1 MRKKNKLDFKIIIV
15 LLIFIMQITIN
26 LLIKYKLFKNHI
38 INEKKKRNENKNKI
52 FKKFNYSELESYYLS
67 EISSKYKTYI
77 NKEKRYI
84 KQYLSLKSIPN
95 LYNNSLYYQLKY
107 NLLKHISKFEKKNF
121 SEIKS
126 FFVKRPINFGN
137 LMIALNNIMNYCDF
151 LNCTKIYLNNK
162 YFWYFKNKIITEKY
176 NISLINSSRIN
187 CHDSTIACISIYNSF
202 YIRPFIIF
210 PEIKFNIFKNEIKR
224 NLPIVAINPNDLYIH
239 IRSGDIFKIP
249 HPYYAQP
256 PFCFYQSILNNF
268 KFRNIYL
275 LSNNNNNPL
284 IKKLLNDFPN
294 IIFNKNPKEID
305 ISYLSNAYYLISSIS
320 TFVEA
325 CIKINDNLKIVWEYD
340 LIRSSEKILYLRYD
354 FFYFPRQYII
364 YQMKP
369 SKYYRNEMFVWRN
382 TDHQKNVMFNENCK
396 NDFKIIKPNI
406 ETLE

>member
-1 MRKKNKLDFKIIIV
+1 M
-15 LLIFIMQITIN
+15 
-26 LLIKYKLFKNHI
+26 
-38 INEKKKRNENKNKI
+38 
-52 FKKFNYSELESYYLS
+52 
-67 EISSKYKTYI
+67 
-77 NKEKRYI
+77 
-84 KQYLSLKSIPN
+84 
-95 LYNNSLYYQLKY
+95 
-107 NLLKHISKFEKKNF
+107 
-121 SEIKS
+121 
-126 FFVKRPINFGN
+126 
-137 LMIALNNIMNYCDF
+137 
-151 LNCTKIYLNNK
+151 
-162 YFWYFKNKIITEKY
+162 
-176 NISLINSSRIN
+176 
-187 CHDSTIACISIYNSF
+187 
-202 YIRPFIIF
+202 
-210 PEIKFNIFKNEIKR
+210 
-224 NLPIVAINPNDLYIH
+224 
-239 IRSGDIFKIP
+239 
-249 HPYYAQP
+249 
-256 PFCFYQSILNNF
+256 
-268 KFRNIYL
+268 
-275 LSNNNNNPL
+275 